1 VSSRLRS
8 AAPAALLALSLLAA
22 CGGSEEAS
30 GDSDGGVQTIRVA
43 SLTPT
48 VFTVGLPHFV
58 AEERGFYADAGIA
71 VETVFTDGGGANVQ
85 AVASGNADIATQT
98 GTSAVLSAVSNGAEL
113 TIISSGFRGIDGL
126 WLAEPDSGFAEL
138 EDLAGQK
145 VGFTSPGSSSEVAVR
160 AFSAELESDGLDPIE
175 GAAVGGTPDQLTAMS
190 TGQIAA
196 AYTNPPVAMDLVLS
210 GEQVVALNGFE
221 DLPGYSEVSTRVAFA
236 SSAFTEENPEAVD
249 AWLAAMEKTWDWI
262 FENPEEAAAIW
273 IEAAELELTSEE
285 VTATFEYYD
294 RELLALF
301 PVAGMEKSVEDAV
314 SFGALDE
321 PLSAEQLES
330 LVRAEP

>member
-85 AVASGNADIATQT
+85 AVASGNADI
-98 GTSAVLSAVSNGAEL
+98 AVSNGAEL

-210 GEQVVALNGFE
+210 GELVVALNGFE